1 MDKMIKQLNMH
12 IKEADRQVGTKRSS
26 FIDLP
31 PSDHVYGLLGK
42 HDKEG
47 VALSKKNYNKNIIF

>member
-1 MDKMIKQLNMH
+1 MDKRMLKQLNLR
-12 IKEADRQVGTKRSS
+12 IKEAAHPVGIKRSS

-42 HDKEG
+42 HDEEG
-47 VALSKKNYNKNIIF
+47 AGIGK

>member
-1 MDKMIKQLNMH
+1 MYKIIKQLNIR
-12 IKEADRQVGTKRSS
+12 IKEANNPVGMKRSS

-42 HDKEG
+42 HDSEG
-47 VALSKKNYNKNIIF
+47 AGISN

>member
-1 MDKMIKQLNMH
+1 MEKMMKQLKFK
-12 IKEADRQVGTKRSS
+12 IKEADHPVGEKRSS

-31 PSDHVYGLLGK
+31 PSDHVYGLKGK

-47 VALSKKNYNKNIIF
+47 VSMGN